1 MSGKTGAPSSGAPP
15 SSAADGPGGPIQ
27 GIKQAH
33 VSSVTGVNA
42 FFLTATCLQADLVA
56 WCYKPHGAVTDE
68 QLRKVDAA
76 GVKREHV
83 RGEIAYGLIGL
94 TSLYLMTGE
103 EAMFVSNLITFL
115 YPAAVSVDVIRH
127 KKSGE
132 AIGQLLYWVP
142 FGFFALLDSTSF
154 SLIPAYFL
162 LRVSLPPLPIQFNF
176 SMVLCFLRE
185 QLFQTALLVFLF
197 LPQTQGA
204 QLIFTKVI
212 EPIAKAVEG
221 FAKKA

>member
-33 VSSVTGVNA
+33 
-42 FFLTATCLQADLVA
+42 ADLVA

-76 GVKREHV
+76 GVKREH
-83 RGEIAYGLIGL
+83 IAYGLIGL

-162 LRVSLPPLPIQFNF
+162 LR
-176 SMVLCFLRE
+176 
-185 QLFQTALLVFLF
+185 TALLVFLF

>member
-1 MSGKTGAPSSGAPP
+1 MYEDKCGRKKCSYCTEKK
-15 SSAADGPGGPIQ
+15 I
-27 GIKQAH
+27 
-33 VSSVTGVNA
+33 
-42 FFLTATCLQADLVA
+42 C
-56 WCYKPHGAVTDE
+56 
-68 QLRKVDAA
+68 QLRGTV
-76 GVKREHV
+76 
-83 RGEIAYGLIGL
+83 YLI
-94 TSLYLMTGE
+94 
-103 EAMFVSNLITFL
+103 
-115 YPAAVSVDVIRH
+115 IRN

-162 LRVSLPPLPIQFNF
+162 LR
-176 SMVLCFLRE
+176 
-185 QLFQTALLVFLF
+185 TALLLFLF

-221 FAKKA
+221 FLKKA

>member
-1 MSGKTGAPSSGAPP
+1 MARQAYLQQPAMSGKSGAPSSNAPP

-33 VSSVTGVNA
+33 
-42 FFLTATCLQADLVA
+42 ADLIA
-56 WCYKPHGAVTDE
+56 WCYKPHGGGTDE
-68 QLRKVDAA
+68 QLRKIDAA
-76 GVKREHV
+76 GVKREH
-83 RGEIAYGLIGL
+83 IAYALIGL

-103 EAMFVSNLITFL
+103 EAMFVSNVITFI
-115 YPAAVSVDVIRH
+115 YPAAVSVDIIRN

-162 LRVSLPPLPIQFNF
+162 LRASLPTLSGLTIPGF
-176 SMVLCFLRE
+176 SME
-185 QLFQTALLVFLF
+185 QSFQTALLLFLF

-221 FAKKA
+221 FLKKA